1 MNVSSSLK
9 FAKCII
15 TLPDGEE
22 LSAQLKYEP
31 AAYMQGSEFYPANI
45 VVFKANET
53 CKIEHF
59 GLKHGWGA
67 EFIQE
72 CINYAICEGD
82 DIEGVVDEICANG
95 GDITW
100 KLVGEV

>member
-9 FAKCII
+9 FSTCII
-15 TLPDGEE
+15 ALPDGEE

-31 AAYMQGSEFYPANI
+31 AAYMQGSGIYPANI
-45 VVFKANET
+45 VVLKAKET
-53 CKIEHF
+53 CKLERYELKD
-59 GLKHGWGA
+59 GLGA

-82 DIEGVVDEICANG
+82 DIEGVVEEICANG
-95 GDITW
+95 GSITW
-100 KLVGEV
+100 KLVGEE

>member
-1 MNVSSSLK
+1 MNVSLSLK
-9 FAKCII
+9 FSQCII

-22 LSAQLKYEP
+22 LSAQLSYEP
-31 AAYMQGSEFYPANI
+31 AAYMQGSDCFPANI
-45 VVFKANET
+45 VLFNAEISYR
-53 CKIEHF
+53 IEHF
-59 GLKHGWGA
+59 GLKDGWGA

-82 DIEGVVDEICANG
+82 DIKGTVEEICANG

-100 KLVGEV
+100 KLVGEG

>member
-9 FAKCII
+9 FSKCII

-22 LSAQLKYEP
+22 LSAQLIYEP
-31 AAYMQGSEFYPANI
+31 AAYMQGSGIYPAHI
-45 VVFKANET
+45 VIFKAKES
-53 CKIEHF
+53 CKLECLDLKD
-59 GLKHGWGA
+59 GLGA

-82 DIEGVVDEICANG
+82 DIEGVIEEVCANDG
-95 GDITW
+95 NITW
-100 KLVGEV
+100 KLVSEV

>member
-9 FAKCII
+9 FSKCII

-31 AAYMQGSEFYPANI
+31 AAYMQGSGIYPANI
-45 VVFKANET
+45 VVFEAKET
-53 CKIEHF
+53 CKVERF
-59 GLKHGWGA
+59 GLKDGLGA

-72 CINYAICEGD
+72 SINNAICEIGRAH
-82 DIEGVVDEICANG
+82 V
-95 GDITW
+95 
-100 KLVGEV
+100 